1 MDISLFIRAGTLGSK
16 VAMINNCSSRHK
28 CEQAL
33 ARVHARSG
41 PERRALRWTLTFKF
55 SRGSSRDSAPT
66 VQLCAV
72 HPQV

>member
-16 VAMINNCSSRHK
+16 VATINNCSSRHK

-41 PERRALRWTLTFKF
+41 PERRALRWTLAFKF